1 MEKLRRGNEVRV
13 RRDKVAVIGRGA
25 FVRTFCHCLSFFFLF
40 FILSLPLSS
49 TMQSSLLLRARAPV
63 SSPRSVTTPKRS
75 AAVMPLAAT
84 AVPTEVIFIYFPPP
98 HLSGFRRLIRE
109 IGRNAPR
116 SGLLL
121 DALIGPVPLE
131 QSTNIEQWPSLFER
145 LSSVLASASEM

>member
-84 AVPTEVIFIYFPPP
+84 AVPTAVIFIYFPPP
-98 HLSGFRRLIRE
+98 PFEWFPETNTRNWQECAAFRAFVGCFDWSRTSGAIYEHR
-109 IGRNAPR
+109 AM
-116 SGLLL
+116 
-121 DALIGPVPLE
+121 A
-131 QSTNIEQWPSLFER
+131 
-145 LSSVLASASEM
+145 